1 MRNVFDQYK
10 TPENRLTHALT
21 TALAEDRELCKSFIG
36 WVCGSTPTGRKR
48 LEILGQRL
56 PGEPETDEDENARRS
71 LPDAWIHDGES
82 WSLLIESKIS
92 STLDNDQL
100 RRHLRTAERRNFTQV
115 TLLAIAIAK
124 PELKL
129 PEHVVVRTW
138 PEVYEWLNTNSDKS
152 DWALRSARYFEVAER
167 KFSNDGYLQEGTLT
181 RFDGFPFGH
190 DEPYNYFEA
199 KRLLRLAMEELRQ
212 RTDLIELGMNPL
224 ASGRG
229 AITGSQEDQVWDYL
243 RLQGAHETFT
253 RYPHLTLSVQSDKLM
268 AVVILPHDIQGQLRR
283 RLIDMGFDG
292 FRKILAEVAAN
303 LSSSLDQFPG
313 ASPTMEAVQRHYPS
327 QRSVPILDA
336 KLTFDLRTAFPEGS
350 DDGRVKHQPQWLD
363 ATWGAFSRKRSNFQL
378 AVGATFPYRVCE
390 ATTERRI
397 LDGIAVTWIGCRPL
411 LRGMGLPKL
420 PSK

>member
-1 MRNVFDQYK
+1 MAK
-10 TPENRLTHALT
+10 
-21 TALAEDRELCKSFIG
+21 
-36 WVCGSTPTGRKR
+36 
-48 LEILGQRL
+48 
-56 PGEPETDEDENARRS
+56 
-71 LPDAWIHDGES
+71 S

-152 DWALRSARYFEVAER
+152 DWALRSAKYFEVAER